1 VGLVRL
7 AFRDP
12 VKKKKSV
19 RSSLVTFN
27 KGLVVM
33 NINESKFVQTLAR
46 ASALV
51 SPTGVPSPHSSWA
64 NSCYWL
70 PPTVVH
76 RIGCAAAYSGPRLV
90 GGTSPY
96 SGATRAIWIRRKST
110 TTLHWFPARQ

>member
-1 VGLVRL
+1 
-7 AFRDP
+7 
-12 VKKKKSV
+12 
-19 RSSLVTFN
+19 
-27 KGLVVM
+27 M

-51 SPTGVPSPHSSWA
+51 SHTGVPSPHSSWA